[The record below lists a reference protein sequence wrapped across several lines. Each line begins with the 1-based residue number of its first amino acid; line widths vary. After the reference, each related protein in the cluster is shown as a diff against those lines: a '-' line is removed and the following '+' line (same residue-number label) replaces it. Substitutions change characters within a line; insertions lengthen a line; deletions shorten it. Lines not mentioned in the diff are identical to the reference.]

1 MQAQAHRHLK
11 ELFEEIQQGQVRG
24 AIAPINDRVMA
35 WARQLGLVD
44 YRRLAFD
51 GQVLPAGLESVH
63 APPGVAVA
71 LDQESLGTVEQLS
84 LLIRLAVGG
93 LLAKDEPTVA
103 LLDDP
108 LAHADL
114 AKHTK
119 MLEIIQSA
127 AQSQPGSGPLQ
138 IILLTCHP
146 ERFGYVA
153 NAQKIDLF
161 AQIRRG
167 G

>member
-1 MQAQAHRHLK
+1 M
-11 ELFEEIQQGQVRG
+11 RG
-24 AIAPINDRVMA
+24 AIDPINDRVMG

-44 YRRLAFD
+44 YRRLSFD
-51 GQVLPAGLESVH
+51 SQLLPAGLESIH
-63 APPGVAVA
+63 APAGVAVA
-71 LDQESLGTVEQLS
+71 LEQESLGTVEQLS

-93 LLAKDEPTVA
+93 LLSQDEPTVA

-114 AKHTK
+114 GKHTK
-119 MLEIIQSA
+119 MLEILHRA
-127 AQSQPGSGPLQ
+127 ARGEGQAGPMQ

-146 ERFGYVA
+146 ERFA
-153 NAQKIDLF
+153 SIADAQKIDL
-161 AQIRRG
+161 AAKIRRG